1 MFNYAI
7 PLRCCRCC
15 GAACRLVLSWE
26 DLQLDV
32 PGAPGLLVSLLS
44 SRVGLFAARWGFTNT
59 LCGTF
64 LWLSN
69 CMCYS
74 NCAYIF
80 IESYM
85 HYLYQSI
92 YREREIYS
100 KIYTYT
106 VLTAGLLS
114 DAEDKSLFARLPEDL
129 LSRVSCDLPTN
140 LAQRTIQTHLEELRA
155 TWHARLVA
163 PKNLQGWVWDFFGGK
178 GP

>member
-1 MFNYAI
+1 MPF
-7 PLRCCRCC
+7 PC
-15 GAACRLVLSWE
+15 GAAGAACCRLVLSWE

-74 NCAYIF
+74 NCAYIYR
-80 IESYM
+80 IIYILYM
-85 HYLYQSI
+85 HYLYQYI
-92 YREREIYS
+92 YIHS
-100 KIYTYT
+100 KIYAYT

-163 PKNLQGWVWDFFGGK
+163 PKNLQGWVRDFLGGK
-178 GP
+178 GPWG